1 METIYYLM
9 SKFDCVFCFSDPRTD
24 PWPLVHSPLP
34 VTLLFAFYLLVVA
47 LGPFYMR
54 NQKPLK
60 LRGLLVAY
68 NLSMMMLSSY
78 MFYEVRRQDCLTAFP
93 CDARQMARVCWWFFF
108 SKVIELLDTVFIILR
123 KKQEQVTFLH
133 VYHHGTM
140 LFNWWSGVKYVP
152 GGQAF
157 FIGMLNS
164 FVHIFM
170 YGYYA
175 LASLGPQMHCYLWW
189 KRYLT
194 IMQHLLSVSVPSLA
208 QVFVLAVYGNH
219 HVLRFPNVSVIE
231 VNWMITGSKWY
242 SQETTKR
249 PSVTA
254 LASNTYPS
262 SALCGNLF
270 TLRNPKNSL
279 ILRGVWQLILKALDF
294 QEGRRLG
301 SLH

>member
-1 METIYYLM
+1 L
-9 SKFDCVFCFSDPRTD
+9 FCFPDPRTH

-34 VTLLFAFYLLVVA
+34 VTLLFVLYLLVVA

-54 NQKPLK
+54 QREARK

-68 NLSMMMLSSY
+68 NVAMMMLSSY
-78 MFYEVRRQDCLTAFP
+78 MFYEFLVTSVLDNYSYLCQPVDYSQSELGMR
-93 CDARQMARVCWWFFF
+93 MARVCWWFFF
-108 SKVIELLDTVFIILR
+108 SKVIELLDTVFFILR

-175 LASLGPQMHCYLWW
+175 LASLGPQMHHYLWW

-194 IMQHLLSVSVPSLA
+194 IMQLC
-208 QVFVLAVYGNH
+208 QFVAIAAH
-219 HVLRFPNVSVIE
+219 
-231 VNWMITGSKWY
+231 
-242 SQETTKR
+242 
-249 PSVTA
+249 
-254 LASNTYPS
+254 S
-262 SALCGNLF
+262 SYNLF
-270 TLRNPKNSL
+270 TECPFPDGFNIAVFLYILSL
-279 ILRGVWQLILKALDF
+279 IVLFLHYYYQTYIRGKK
-294 QEGRRLG
+294 
-301 SLH
+301 